1 MYKIGIDIG
10 STYTK
15 YCIIEDNELIRLT
28 AVKTPVRQAEYFER
42 EIIKLTDMYPDAGI
56 TTCGYGRRNVAGAGN
71 INELSALSIGLK
83 SVLPDAEYALDI
95 GGQDSKVIRCRN
107 GQLTEFFVND
117 KCAAGS
123 GMFLTHACDLL
134 GVAFDDIVLKP
145 VELLD
150 IRLSS
155 VCAVFAQ
162 SEMVELIAANVDEQ
176 TILSAVV
183 YQILTQ
189 TKPLVEKIGLTGS
202 DKLALSGGLT
212 KIAGFDKYAQTVL
225 NREVVIP
232 EHSDYLSAVGCAK
245 YRHTD

>member
-1 MYKIGIDIG
+1 MSPVPGI
-10 STYTK
+10 ST
-15 YCIIEDNELIRLT
+15 N
-28 AVKTPVRQAEYFER
+28 
-42 EIIKLTDMYPDAGI
+42 
-56 TTCGYGRRNVAGAGN
+56 
-71 INELSALSIGLK
+71 SALSIGLK

-95 GGQDSKVIRCRN
+95 GGQDSKVIHCQN
-107 GQLTEFFVND
+107 GQLTKFFVND

-134 GVAFDDIVLKP
+134 GVAFEDIELKP

-150 IRLSS
+150 TRLSS

-202 DKLALSGGLT
+202 DKLVLSGGLT
-212 KIAGFDKYAQTVL
+212 KIAGFDRYAQAVL
-225 NREVVIP
+225 NREAVIP

-245 YRHTD
+245 YRYTD